1 MKKKSLSVAKKAKT
15 ELNFQKIY
23 KIFKSNISKKISKKN
38 FAVAVSGGPDSLCL
52 SYLSKKY
59 GDEFGNKIRYLI
71 VDHKLRKESS
81 KEALFVKKLLKQNK
95 IQANILTY
103 KGKKPLSNVQSKA
116 REIRYNL
123 ISQECVKDKLRYL
136 LTAHHEDDQVENFF
150 IRLSRGSGLLG
161 LSSMNESSKF
171 LKNVVT
177 LRPLL
182 SFKKKDLEKITKE
195 KFTSFVR
202 DPSNQNEKYLRIRIR
217 KMRKLLFQQGLD
229 TNKVIRTIEN
239 LKQSKE
245 ALDFYVNKAKKK
257 YTKILKQKAFIN
269 KSIFEN
275 EADAIIY
282 SVFSRIFLIFG
293 KLKYPPRSKKI
304 VFLLKNL
311 KFHRKKKMT
320 LGGCV
325 FNSDMSK
332 IVVTREK
339 KRS

>member
-59 GDEFGNKIRYLI
+59 GDEFGNKIKYLI
-71 VDHKLRKESS
+71 VDHKLRAESS
-81 KEALFVKKLLKQNK
+81 REALFVKKLLKQNK

-103 KGKKPLSNVQSKA
+103 KGKKPLSNVQSQA

-123 ISQECVKDKLRYL
+123 ISNECVKNKLKYL

-171 LKNVVT
+171 LKNVVI

-217 KMRKLLFQQGLD
+217 KIRKLLFQQGL
-229 TNKVIRTIEN
+229 
-239 LKQSKE
+239 Q
-245 ALDFYVNKAKKK
+245 
-257 YTKILKQKAFIN
+257 
-269 KSIFEN
+269 
-275 EADAIIY
+275 
-282 SVFSRIFLIFG
+282 
-293 KLKYPPRSKKI
+293 
-304 VFLLKNL
+304 
-311 KFHRKKKMT
+311 
-320 LGGCV
+320 
-325 FNSDMSK
+325 
-332 IVVTREK
+332 
-339 KRS
+339 

>member
-1 MKKKSLSVAKKAKT
+1 MKKKSLSVAKKAKI

-23 KIFKSNISKKISKKN
+23 KIFKRNISKKISKKN

-59 GDEFGNKIRYLI
+59 GDEFGNKIKYLI
-71 VDHKLRKESS
+71 VDHKLRTESS

-103 KGKKPLSNVQSKA
+103 KGKRPFSNVQSQA

-123 ISQECVKDKLRYL
+123 ISNECVKNKLKYL

-171 LKNVVT
+171 LKNVVI

-217 KMRKLLFQQGLD
+217 KIRQLLFQQGLD
-229 TNKVIRTIEN
+229 TNKVIRTIKN

-257 YTKILKQKAFIN
+257 YTKISKKKVFIN
-269 KSIFEN
+269 KGIFEN

-282 SVFSRIFLIFG
+282 SVFSKIFLIFG

-304 VFLLKNL
+304 IF
-311 KFHRKKKMT
+311 
-320 LGGCV
+320 
-325 FNSDMSK
+325 
-332 IVVTREK
+332 
-339 KRS
+339 